1 MKTNNLIIILGPTAV
16 GKTKISTLL
25 SEKIKCPIL
34 SCDSRQFYKE
44 LNIGTDK
51 PEKKIRKKIKH
62 YFIDSLSLDQ
72 EYNVG
77 QFEKD
82 SINLLN
88 ILFKK
93 NKNIIMVGGSGLYI
107 NSICKGIDEMPK
119 VNVKIREKLNK
130 IYKKQGIEYFQNILK
145 QKDPDFYK
153 TVDKKNHQRLI
164 RATEILIQTKKT
176 FSSFRKGKKKK
187 RDFNIILI
195 GIKDKKENLY
205 IKINKRVEKMIKKGL
220 IEEAKKLYIY
230 KNKNS
235 MQTIGYK
242 EAFMYLDGE
251 IDKKKCIEMIK
262 RNTRRYS
269 KRQMTW
275 FNKMK
280 SVKWFLNTEE
290 KSIHDYLINQIN

>member
-1 MKTNNLIIILGPTAV
+1 MGPTAV

-25 SEKIKCPIL
+25 AEKIGCPIL

-51 PEKKIRKKIKH
+51 PEKKIMEKIKH
-62 YFIDSLSLDQ
+62 YFIDSLSLNQ

-77 QFEKD
+77 KFEKD

-88 ILFKK
+88 ILFKE

-119 VNVKIREKLNK
+119 INIEIRKKLNK
-130 IYKKQGIEYFQNILK
+130 IYKKEGIEYFQNILK
-145 QKDPDFYK
+145 EKDPDFYK
-153 TVDKKNHQRLI
+153 KVDKKNYQRLI
-164 RATEILIQTKKT
+164 RATEIIIQTKKP
-176 FSSFRKGKKKK
+176 FSYFRKGKTKN
-187 RDFNIILI
+187 RNFNIILI
-195 GIKDKKENLY
+195 GIKDEKDNLH
-205 IKINKRVEKMIKKGL
+205 IKINERVDEMIKKGL
-220 IEEAKKLYIY
+220 IEEAQKLYVY
-230 KNKNS
+230 RNKNS

-251 IDKKKCIEMIK
+251 IDKQKCIEMIK

-275 FNKMK
+275 FNKMENI
-280 SVKWFLNTEE
+280 KWFYNTEE
-290 KSIHDYLINQIN
+290 KIICDYLFNQIN

>member
-1 MKTNNLIIILGPTAV
+1 LKTNNLIIILGPTAV

-51 PEKKIRKKIKH
+51 PEKQIRKKIKH

-77 QFEKD
+77 EFEKD

-107 NSICKGIDEMPK
+107 RSICKGIDEMPK
-119 VNVKIREKLNK
+119 VNVEIREKLNK

-145 QKDPDFYK
+145 KKDPDFYK

-176 FSSFRKGKKKK
+176 FSSFRKGGKKK

-205 IKINKRVEKMIKKGL
+205 IKINKRVDKMIKKGL
-220 IEEAKKLYIY
+220 IEEAKKLYVY

-251 IDKKKCIEMIK
+251 IDKKTCIEMMK

-280 SVKWFLNTEE
+280 SVKWFSNTEE
-290 KSIHDYLINQIN
+290 KKIHDYLINQIN